1 MAVTLAGLRGQVRTF
16 VRSAADW
23 SDDDLDRFIA
33 DAIRAYSAEFP
44 RQWRHVLTLTTGTQ
58 SYALPGGHGFF
69 GVVAVEYPV
78 GEDPPRFLDRVEEW
92 SGYFGAGGAAYAL
105 RPGAADD
112 VDATAD
118 GDAGVI
124 VFAETVATGESALVL
139 YQGLHHV
146 PDVGADDDIV
156 TVPEA
161 HFEALTAFVEF
172 RCHAELTADESVTPN
187 ETSIVL
193 SMLGEQERRS
203 WNKWRE
209 VMNRLLAVGVA
220 SVRVDWSRMGLE

>member
-1 MAVTLAGLRGQVRTF
+1 MAMTLAGLRAQMRTF

-23 SDDDLDRFIA
+23 SDGDLDRFIA

-58 SYALPGGHGFF
+58 SYALPGGHGFM
-69 GVVAVEYPV
+69 GMVAVEYPT
-78 GEDPPRFLDRVEEW
+78 GEDPSRFLDLVDEW
-92 SGYFGAGGAAYAL
+92 SPYFGGGGQAYAL
-105 RPGAADD
+105 RSGPGDD
-112 VDATAD
+112 VTATAD
-118 GDAGVI
+118 GDAGAI
-124 VFAETVATGESALVL
+124 VFAETVVTGESAVLV
-139 YQGLHHV
+139 YNGLHHI
-146 PDVGADDDIV
+146 PAVGADTDII
-156 TVPEA
+156 TVPER
-161 HFEALTAFVEF
+161 HFEAIAAFVEF